1 MKLLGFIV
9 IIPARY
15 ASSRLPG
22 KPLLRLA
29 GKPMIQHV
37 YERAVASG
45 ADEVIIA
52 TDDQRI
58 RQVAEAFGASVAL
71 TSDRHPSGS
80 DRLAEV
86 VAQRGY
92 SAETIIVNLQGDEPT
107 MPAALIRQVADN
119 LQQHSEASVSTL
131 CERITTAADLFDP
144 HVVKVIT
151 DCDGLALTFSR
162 AAIPWDRDAFSV
174 TTEELPQ
181 RSEHYRH
188 IGLYAYRAGFI
199 TEYVQWPP
207 CALEQM
213 EALEQLRV
221 LWRGHRIHVAVALE
235 PPGHGVD
242 TETDL
247 QRVEQL
253 LLS

>member
-1 MKLLGFIV
+1 MAFSV

-22 KPLLRLA
+22 KPLLMLA

-37 YERAVASG
+37 YERAQASG

-58 RQVAEAFGASVAL
+58 QQSAQAFGATVAM
-71 TSDRHPSGS
+71 TSAEHPSGS

-92 SAETIIVNLQGDEPT
+92 PADKIIVNLQGDEPM
-107 MPAALIRQVADN
+107 MPASLIRQVADN
-119 LQQHSEASVSTL
+119 LQQHTQASVSTL
-131 CERITTAADLFDP
+131 CERITSAADLFDP
-144 HVVKVIT
+144 HVVKVVI
-151 DCDGLALTFSR
+151 DRNGLALTFSR

-199 TEYVQWPP
+199 TDYVQWPP

-213 EALEQLRV
+213 ESLEQLRV
-221 LWRGHRIHVAVALE
+221 LWQGRRIHVAMALE
-235 PPGHGVD
+235 SPGHGVD
-242 TETDL
+242 TEADFK
-247 QRVEQL
+247 RAEQL

>member
-1 MKLLGFIV
+1 MGFV
-9 IIPARY
+9 VVIPARY

-22 KPLLRLA
+22 KPLLSLA
-29 GKPMIQHV
+29 GRPMIQHV
-37 YERAVASG
+37 YERALASG

-52 TDDQRI
+52 TDDERI
-58 RQVAEAFGASVAL
+58 QQAAL
-71 TSDRHPSGS
+71 TFDADVMMTSDQHPSGS

-86 VAQRGY
+86 VARRGY
-92 SAETIIVNLQGDEPT
+92 SADRIIVNLQGDEPM

-119 LQQHSEASVSTL
+119 LQHHSAASVSTL
-131 CERITTAADLFDP
+131 CERISSAADLFDP

-151 DCDGLALTFSR
+151 DCNGLALTFSR

-199 TEYVQWPP
+199 ADYVQWPP

-213 EALEQLRV
+213 ESLEQLRV
-221 LWRGHRIHVAVALE
+221 LWQGHRIHVAVALE
-235 PPGHGVD
+235 SPGHGVD
-242 TETDL
+242 TVTDL
-247 QRVEQL
+247 KRVEQL
-253 LLS
+253 LLA

>member
-1 MKLLGFIV
+1 MPLAFVV

-22 KPLLRLA
+22 KPLLQLA

-37 YERAVASG
+37 HERALASG

-58 RQVAEAFGASVAL
+58 QQAAEAFGASVAM

-92 SAETIIVNLQGDEPT
+92 SADTVIVNLQGDEPT

-144 HVVKVIT
+144 HVVKVIS
-151 DCDGLALTFSR
+151 DCNGLALTFSR

-199 TEYVQWPP
+199 TEYVQWSP

-221 LWRGHRIHVAVALE
+221 LWHGHRIHVAVALE
-235 PPGHGVD
+235 SPGHGVD

-247 QRVEQL
+247 RRVEQL
-253 LLS
+253 LL

>member
-1 MKLLGFIV
+1 MGFIV

-22 KPLLRLA
+22 KPLLLLA

-37 YERAVASG
+37 YERALSSG

-52 TDDQRI
+52 TDDPRI
-58 RQVAEAFGASVAL
+58 RQAAEAFGASVAM
-71 TSDRHPSGS
+71 TSDQHPSGS

-86 VAQRGY
+86 VARRGY

-151 DCDGLALTFSR
+151 DRDGLALTFSR

-213 EALEQLRV
+213 ESLEQLRV

-235 PPGHGVD
+235 SPGHGVD

>member
-1 MKLLGFIV
+1 
-9 IIPARY
+9 
-15 ASSRLPG
+15 
-22 KPLLRLA
+22 
-29 GKPMIQHV
+29 
-37 YERAVASG
+37 VASG

>member
-1 MKLLGFIV
+1 MGFV
-9 IIPARY
+9 VVIPARY

-22 KPLLRLA
+22 KPLLTLA

-37 YERAVASG
+37 YERARASG

-58 RQVAEAFGASVAL
+58 QQVAASFGATVAL
-71 TSDRHPSGS
+71 TSDQHPSGT

-86 VAQRGY
+86 VSQRGIA
-92 SAETIIVNLQGDEPT
+92 AETIIVNLQGDEPS
-107 MPAALIRQVADN
+107 MPASLIRQVAEN
-119 LQQHSEASVSTL
+119 LLQHTQASVSTL
-131 CERITTAADLFDP
+131 CQRITTAADLFDP
-144 HVVKVIT
+144 HVVKVVT
-151 DCDGLALTFSR
+151 DRQGMALTFSR

-181 RSEHYRH
+181 RSEHFRH

-199 TEYVQWPP
+199 TEYVQWPL

-213 EALEQLRV
+213 ESLEQLRV
-221 LWRGHRIHVAVALE
+221 LWQGYRIHVDVAKE
-235 PPGHGVD
+235 SPGHGVD
-242 TETDL
+242 TENDL
-247 QRVEQL
+247 KRAEQL